1 MSTSMNQPRNVM
13 REPTKTVVAEAVKQS
28 WQVEDYL
35 NNTDYSV
42 PPDYVPSD
50 FALKFV
56 NFIKLVNGAQGE
68 ENKTPIVHYY
78 MLDTITKGGTR
89 IINLCHRGIA
99 KTTVMAEY
107 LFLYIACFGEIDG
120 FGDVTLALYVSDSID
135 NGVKNM
141 RKNLEF
147 RYGNSEFLKHYV
159 PEAKF
164 TDIRWEFKNVD
175 GHLLIVKGYGAQA
188 LPLNTTLFTDTGT
201 TTMGECSVGDLIM
214 GADGQLVKIT
224 EKSEV
229 FDRPIYRLHLQD
241 GRLLDVSEDH
251 INSVVINTNPNN
263 ALRLENKNLTILEL
277 LQLPLFHRKK
287 SVNSRT
293 GVAYTSSKHLVFIQ
307 NCEPLEYSEK
317 EFPLDPYTV
326 GLLLGDGS
334 CKKDGSVVLHAHKDD
349 MPHYLSLV
357 PYRTGSHYLDKRNGT
372 VLSVSFLGLS
382 QTIRDLGMV
391 KHCNYK
397 EIPVCYLYGSVS
409 QRLALLQGL
418 IDTDGSVTPTGR
430 IAYTSNSRK
439 LTDGLAALVRSLGGT
454 AYVSDVVDA
463 SHRSGYSKVEF
474 TLPMQ
479 CASLPRKVARLCKRP
494 KYTGRVGVLKIELV
508 KQVPSQCIAVDNADR
523 QYIAGEYVRTHNTGV
538 RGAKELGTRPQLAIL
553 DDLVSDEDARSSTVI
568 AAIEA
573 TVYKAVTYALHPKKN
588 MIIWSGTPF
597 NAKDPLYKAVES
609 GAWAVNVFPV
619 CERFPCTKEE
629 FRGSWP
635 DRFTFEYVLEQ
646 YETAVKSNMVET
658 FNQELMLRI
667 MSEEDRL
674 IKDAYI
680 KWYKIEGVLNNKSKF
695 NFYITTDFATSEKQK
710 ADFSV
715 ISVWAYNNAG
725 DWFWVDGV
733 CKRQDMGD
741 NINDL
746 FRLAQKW
753 KPDGVGI
760 EITGQQGGFIPWINE
775 KMMEKNVYFNI
786 TSDGNGN
793 LPGIRPNTNKMVRFN
808 TVLPW
813 FKAGKFYFPQEMK
826 HTAVM
831 VEAMNELSLAA
842 TSGFRSKHDDFLDTI
857 SMLSSMKAWRPSE
870 EAPIHINE
878 DDGIWDLE
886 DTTPKSHCR
895 ASYTV

>member
-1 MSTSMNQPRNVM
+1 MSTPMNQPRNQM
-13 REPTKTVVAEAVKQS
+13 KAPAKTVIAEAVKQS

-42 PPDYVPSD
+42 PVDYVPSD

-68 ENKTPIVHYY
+68 ENKTPLVHYY

-120 FGDVTLALYVSDSID
+120 FGDVSLALYVSDSID

-147 RYGNSEFLKHYV
+147 RYGNSDFLKQYV

-164 TDIRWEFKNVD
+164 TDIRWEFKNIE
-175 GHLLIVKGYGAQA
+175 GHVLIVKGYGAQ
-188 LPLNTTLFTDTGT
+188 
-201 TTMGECSVGDLIM
+201 
-214 GADGQLVKIT
+214 
-224 EKSEV
+224 
-229 FDRPIYRLHLQD
+229 
-241 GRLLDVSEDH
+241 
-251 INSVVINTNPNN
+251 
-263 ALRLENKNLTILEL
+263 
-277 LQLPLFHRKK
+277 
-287 SVNSRT
+287 
-293 GVAYTSSKHLVFIQ
+293 
-307 NCEPLEYSEK
+307 
-317 EFPLDPYTV
+317 
-326 GLLLGDGS
+326 
-334 CKKDGSVVLHAHKDD
+334 
-349 MPHYLSLV
+349 
-357 PYRTGSHYLDKRNGT
+357 
-372 VLSVSFLGLS
+372 
-382 QTIRDLGMV
+382 
-391 KHCNYK
+391 
-397 EIPVCYLYGSVS
+397 
-409 QRLALLQGL
+409 
-418 IDTDGSVTPTGR
+418 
-430 IAYTSNSRK
+430 
-439 LTDGLAALVRSLGGT
+439 
-454 AYVSDVVDA
+454 
-463 SHRSGYSKVEF
+463 
-474 TLPMQ
+474 
-479 CASLPRKVARLCKRP
+479 
-494 KYTGRVGVLKIELV
+494 
-508 KQVPSQCIAVDNADR
+508 
-523 QYIAGEYVRTHNTGV
+523 TGV

-629 FRGSWP
+629 FKGSWP

-680 KWYKIEGVLNNKSKF
+680 KWYKIEGVLNNKGKF

-715 ISVWAYNNAG
+715 ISVWAYNNNG
-725 DWFWVDGV
+725 DWFWVDGI

-813 FKAGKFYFPQEMK
+813 FKAGKFYFPQELK

-878 DDGIWDLE
+878 DDGIWDME
-886 DTTPKSHCR
+886 SNTPSAHCR